1 VAAVMNWG
9 FISNNLVIKVL
20 SLAVAFI
27 LWFLVTAQKPAEQ
40 EFPIPLLFKNI
51 RSGLT
56 IVRPHP
62 EKIHISLTGSRMILR
77 KFEKQKNVI
86 TLDMQNLKEGPVA
99 FTDFTSYLEIPDG
112 LSLTRISPSVVELR
126 LIKYRQNSLD
136 SHDISGGVK

>member
-1 VAAVMNWG
+1 MNWD

-27 LWFLVTAQKPAEQ
+27 LWFLVTAQKPVEQ

-51 RSGLT
+51 QSGLT
-56 IVRPHP
+56 IARPHP
-62 EKIHISLTGSRMILR
+62 EKINISLAGSRMILR
-77 KFEKQKNVI
+77 KFDKQKVAI
-86 TLDMQNLKEGPVA
+86 TLDMQNLKEGPVVV
-99 FTDFTSYLEIPDG
+99 TNFTSYLEIPDG

-126 LIKYRQNSLD
+126 LIKNRQNPLD